1 MSQTTG
7 SSRLEVISE
16 RVPRS
21 LVIVLAIV
29 IGLLVLALRKG
40 PAVLS
45 SFFWAEDATVFY
57 LQERTPGPDLFSAY
71 AGQMWIMQRALAWVL
86 GWVQSVPL
94 SMTLYYLAS
103 VAVTVLGSA
112 VILQRRATAV
122 FRRFRFQLI
131 GFAGLLLV
139 PAVAEVQGNLANV
152 HVWAATSVMLCL
164 SFPEPRSR
172 WGKTAEV
179 LWILAVALSGF
190 TSAVLLPVAA
200 WGVLRFRSRWAS
212 VRAGLILGSLAIA
225 STVWLTSDRPVST
238 GGGYFERLS
247 TALQT
252 LPGRVGGALI
262 AGEQSGPD
270 VWRALSVGLL
280 LLVLLVAVVDWKGP
294 CLAWLAGGMVW
305 LLLGIL
311 SQPLTSLPQLLL
323 PFTAGRYF
331 TVLLVACL
339 LTLVRGV
346 ARPTPLR
353 YVAWVGIAAVSFGV
367 ASDFTL
373 MTSPGFTE
381 TEIRS
386 VEICARSADPQCDIP
401 ARPWSQP

>member
-7 SSRLEVISE
+7 SSRLEVISG

-29 IGLLVLALRKG
+29 IGLSVFALRKG

-45 SFFWAEDATVFY
+45 AFFWAEDATVFY
-57 LQERTPGPDLFSAY
+57 LQERTPGHDLFNSY
-71 AGQMWIMQRALAWVL
+71 AGQLWIMQRALAWVL
-86 GWVQSVPL
+86 GWVPSVPL

-112 VILQRRATAV
+112 VILQGRATAV
-122 FRRFRFQLI
+122 FTRLRFQLL

-139 PAVAEVQGNLANV
+139 PAVAEVHGNLANV

-172 WGKTAEV
+172 LGKTAEV

-190 TSAVLLPVAA
+190 TSAVLLPIAI
-200 WGVLRFRSRWAS
+200 WGVLRFRNRWAS

-225 STVWLTSDRPVST
+225 TAIWLTSDRPVST

-270 VWRALSVGLL
+270 VWRVLSVGLL
-280 LLVLLVAVVDWKGP
+280 LLVLLVALVDWKGP

-331 TVLLVACL
+331 TVLLAACL

-346 ARPTPLR
+346 ASPPPLR
-353 YVAWVGIAAVSFGV
+353 YVAWVGIAAVIFGV
-367 ASDFTL
+367 ASDFRL

-381 TEIRS
+381 TEIHR